1 MSVSGEGWL
10 GVVVSRGSEEGK
22 GREAKGGLIGAGWR
36 RGAKNLAE
44 RIVAGD
50 FGSLLGAE
58 DEEGP
63 RAGEEGHQGRVG
75 AEQHTHTGGGA
86 RSGFFPQPAVCSR
99 NLLQASMSSG
109 RFVSQRSTSPGS
121 DSKDAHAV
129 GGDEDGRGILS
140 KAWVGR
146 NYFVPGAAGPPG
158 RA

>member
-10 GVVVSRGSEEGK
+10 GFVVSRGSEEGK

-86 RSGFFPQPAVCSR
+86 RSGFFPQPAVR
-99 NLLQASMSSG
+99 DFHPE
-109 RFVSQRSTSPGS
+109 RFHPERDFHQVDHLRHARPGGP
-121 DSKDAHAV
+121 AA
-129 GGDEDGRGILS
+129 
-140 KAWVGR
+140 
-146 NYFVPGAAGPPG
+146 PGTK
-158 RA
+158 